1 MALRINPRLLTQ
13 SFDYYELE
21 EMNMWSTPTYK
32 EPITVKK
39 VRIDTTGVLP
49 TKAIAFV
56 YASDS
61 TPFIQFK
68 RRSKIATEIG
78 EYIINKIIEINEPF
92 DKKVWSV
99 ELELI

>member
-21 EMNMWSTPTYK
+21 EMDTWSTPTYK
-32 EPITVKK
+32 EPVTINN

-61 TPFIQFK
+61 IPFPKFTK
-68 RRSKIATEIG
+68 RSKIVTETG

-92 DKKVWSV
+92 DKKVWCV
-99 ELELI
+99 ELELV

>member
-13 SFDYYELE
+13 TFDYYELE
-21 EMNMWSTPTYK
+21 EMDTWSTPTYK
-32 EPITVKK
+32 DPITVKK
-39 VRIDTTGVLP
+39 VRIDVTGSLP

-61 TPFIQFK
+61 TPFIKFK
-68 RRSKIATEIG
+68 RQSKIVTTNG
-78 EYIINKIIEINEPF
+78 EYIINKVTPINEPF
-92 DKKVWSV
+92 QDKLWSV

>member
-1 MALRINPRLLTQ
+1 MALRINPHLLTQ

-21 EMNMWSTPTYK
+21 EMDTWSTPTYK
-32 EPITVKK
+32 EPITVQN
-39 VRIDTTGVLP
+39 VRIDTTGTLP

-61 TPFIQFK
+61 VPFIQFK
-68 RRSKIATEIG
+68 KRSKIATETG

-92 DKKVWSV
+92 QDKTWSI